1 MTSRGKD
8 FAEMLQTPITAR
20 DPRNGQNAGPV
31 YSSMISTVPESS
43 RLFAEE
49 KEDSKKRKHA
59 RVGSED
65 VLNHRGSILSMHAEG
80 SSAPASLS
88 GSPRKRPRDNTA
100 EGSRGPSPP
109 PPPPP
114 PGPPPAFAY
123 EAGRNMVASSTT
135 AAGQKEDMSRP
146 HIRATEVMEVTPRSA
161 SSSRHSRIAIEL
173 TQKLK
178 PKAPVKFEVKVKS
191 LKNTGVF
198 AASAVNPDGA
208 STNTKK
214 CSPAAESRR
223 GSTMSATSEG
233 RSDKS
238 SCFHN
243 PVPVGTVRDTNA
255 ISLSESPLGAPSE
268 RKTSIQPPGDSIGQ
282 SPSDSGKAL
291 SSSNREHRRHRSR
304 ARSRSSSTNR
314 PRSISQS
321 RRSSLVSSPRQKL
334 RSDWEMDHSKR
345 SDRCRRNTSIS
356 RSRSRSR
363 GRDSSRGQGHSR
375 ASSRSLSHSRSR
387 ERRWKA
393 PSTGSRKNKNRKA
406 KQGRRAS
413 TNRRHD
419 ARAPLESTK
428 EAADEAGEP
437 ARIIAAG
444 PVMIQERTVERN
456 VTEGWTKIAPAD
468 PIKRRYKKPSRQSRD
483 GGAPGDESPEAKPLE
498 KDVHQPR
505 GRESG
510 ERRRSEDSSFSMEGR
525 KEDGK
530 ENYRER
536 NWETSSRSSR
546 KKRDSSGECKP
557 RIGRTSEQRNF
568 RESSCERDTSRDRR
582 TQRHRDH
589 IAGKEQDSDSRKQ
602 RITNSSRESD
612 PTWDPETQRYRDW
625 HPGSEHRGI
634 TIQERDSNGR
644 AQQALSLSGSGK
656 KKRKKNRDAWRPNAD
671 ERKRGSSE
679 ERPKMADAAEEMA
692 MEQGVLVA
700 HTQEAESSEPCT
712 DAAFTEVT
720 PTDGASD
727 AMANNTQADVVST
740 EVDSDSL
747 DGIRAN
753 IDHDESSVMDN
764 PPVPSQ
770 ADGPCRSALPE
781 TVEATG
787 PPEDLE
793 CHAAVE
799 SSTTHPIAHSVSVDV
814 TPPPEDVMIPPRASI
829 VVDEIAINSA
839 VTKRWPLC
847 RTLGATDRECY
858 GLEHMDTNQRP
869 VTKRALEIDIPGGLM
884 FAADSAEPQLL
895 QLHLREALDKC
906 TMSPV
911 VAITL
916 VEENG
921 AKCKLS
927 GLLQEIDRVGNMLLQ
942 SASETYRTVE
952 QVPAAVDPTL
962 EVEDFDDFDPF
973 GLIDEFYDS
982 CPNMDDSS
990 LTPKPVEMKTVVFVH
1005 VREMG
1010 SVYVERS
1017 NVVSVCIGPLEPR

>member
-1 MTSRGKD
+1 
-8 FAEMLQTPITAR
+8 MLQTPITAP
-20 DPRNGQNAGPV
+20 DPRNGRNAGPI
-31 YSSMISTVPESS
+31 YSSMISAAPESS
-43 RLFAEE
+43 RIFAEE

-88 GSPRKRPRDNTA
+88 GSPRKRPRDTTA
-100 EGSRGPSPP
+100 EGSRGTSPP

-123 EAGRNMVASSTT
+123 EAGRNMVASST
-135 AAGQKEDMSRP
+135 AAGQKEEMSRP
-146 HIRATEVMEVTPRSA
+146 HVRATEVIEVTPRSA
-161 SSSRHSRIAIEL
+161 SSSRHSRIAMEF

-198 AASAVNPDGA
+198 AASAVSADVA
-208 STNTKK
+208 LTHTKK

-243 PVPVGTVRDTNA
+243 PVPVGTLRDTSA
-255 ISLSESPLGAPSE
+255 IPLSECPLGVLSE

-291 SSSNREHRRHRSR
+291 SASNREHRRHRSR
-304 ARSRSSSTNR
+304 PRSRSSSTNR

-321 RRSSLVSSPRQKL
+321 RRSSVISSPRHKL

-345 SDRCRRNTSIS
+345 SDRCRRNTSMS

-363 GRDSSRGQGHSR
+363 GRDSSRGQGHNR
-375 ASSRSLSHSRSR
+375 ASSRSLSHSPSR

-393 PSTGSRKNKNRKA
+393 PSTGPRKNKNRKA
-406 KQGRRAS
+406 RQDRRAS

-428 EAADEAGEP
+428 ETVDDAGEP

-444 PVMIQERTVERN
+444 PVMIQERTVDRN

-468 PIKRRYKKPSRQSRD
+468 PIKRRLKKASRQSGQSRD
-483 GGAPGDESPEAKPLE
+483 AGAPGDESSEARPLE
-498 KDVHQPR
+498 KDVHQSR
-505 GRESG
+505 GREYG
-510 ERRRSEDSSFSMEGR
+510 ERRRSEDSTFSMEGR

-530 ENYRER
+530 ENYRDR
-536 NWETSSRSSR
+536 NWEASSRSSR

-557 RIGRTSEQRNF
+557 HIGRSSEHRKF
-568 RESSCERDTSRDRR
+568 RESSCERDISRDRR
-582 TQRHRDH
+582 TQRYRDH

-602 RITNSSRESD
+602 RITNIGRESD

-634 TIQERDSNGR
+634 TIQERDSNRR
-644 AQQALSLSGSGK
+644 AQQPPSLSGSGK
-656 KKRKKNRDAWRPNAD
+656 KKKKKSRDFWRPND
-671 ERKRGSSE
+671 DGRRRGSSE
-679 ERPKMADAAEEMA
+679 ERPKISDAAEENA
-692 MEQGVLVA
+692 MEQESLVA
-700 HTQEAESSEPCT
+700 NTQAAESSRPCT
-712 DAAFTEVT
+712 DTASTEAR
-720 PTDGASD
+720 PTDDATD
-727 AMANNTQADVVST
+727 AMASNTLDVVSI

-753 IDHDESSVMDN
+753 INHDESSVMDN
-764 PPVPSQ
+764 PPIPSQ
-770 ADGPCRSALPE
+770 ADGPCVAALPK
-781 TVEATG
+781 TVEATA

-793 CHAAVE
+793 CHPVVE
-799 SSTTHPIAHSVSVDV
+799 SSTAHPIAHSVSVDV

-906 TMSPV
+906 AISPV
-911 VAITL
+911 IAITL

-927 GLLQEIDRVGNMLLQ
+927 GLLQQIDRVGNMLLQ

-982 CPNMDDSS
+982 CPNVDDSS